1 MKANYCSRKKEE
13 HKGAIYM
20 KNLKRI
26 FAVTTTA
33 ALTVSLAACG
43 GATDGG
49 TAEGSQPITLPVV
62 SDFTKLNNLTEST
75 SSELGILQNSME
87 GLVRYNAEGTIIE
100 PAIAKDWS
108 VSDDQ
113 LTYTFNLRD
122 AQWSDGTPVTADDFV
137 FAWNT
142 VAKPET
148 AAGYASFM
156 SYIEGGSGAGTTDYA
171 GPLNVTAVDDKTL
184 EVKLAEPTPFFLSL
198 LSFPTFFPVNEAFY
212 TSVGADKYGTSAD
225 TLLSNGPFTIT
236 AWDKDQQLVLTKNDT
251 YWDAETVSLPSV
263 TFRVV
268 QDEATTVQLFES
280 GELTRMNVSGDYYDR
295 YKDNAGFGTVKDLS
309 IWYLSVNQNNN
320 NTNPMLQN
328 ADFRKALSTA
338 IDRDVIANQVYKNGS
353 FPANYLITQGVVAD
367 DNGVDFREQS
377 FAGQFST
384 TADAAK
390 AQEYLDAAYA
400 ATGQNSAT
408 VEISFVES
416 PRNTRLMEVLQSQI
430 QTALPS
436 VTVELRK
443 IPSASYFD
451 QLAAGDFE
459 MAWQGWGPDYADPST
474 MMVIAESTDSH
485 NYGKYSNPAADAL
498 YAEGMALNAEG
509 QMTERMEKF
518 AEMEK
523 LVIEEDQA
531 MIPLMQSGRAFV
543 QQEGLTGIVYSAY
556 GGNTGFFKWADY
568 VPGN

>member
-1 MKANYCSRKKEE
+1 
-13 HKGAIYM
+13 M
-20 KNLKRI
+20 KNFKRI

-33 ALTVSLAACG
+33 ALTVSLVACG
-43 GATDGG
+43 GTTDGG
-49 TAEGSQPITLPVV
+49 TTEGSQPITLPVTT
-62 SDFTKLNNLTEST
+62 DFKKLNNLTEST
-75 SSELGILQNSME
+75 SPELGILQNSME
-87 GLVRYNAEGTIIE
+87 GLVRYNAEGTVIE
-100 PAIAKDWS
+100 PAIAEDWTI
-108 VSDDQ
+108 SDDQ

-122 AQWSDGTPVTADDFV
+122 AQWSDGTAVTANDFV

-156 SYIEGGSGAGTTDYA
+156 NYIEGGSGAGTADYTGSLA
-171 GPLNVTAVDDKTL
+171 VTAVDDKTL
-184 EVKLAEPTPFFLSL
+184 EVTLAEPTPFFLSL
-198 LSFPTFFPVNEAFY
+198 LSFPTFFPVNEEFY
-212 TSVGADKYGTSAD
+212 TTVGAEKYGTSAD
-225 TLLSNGPFTIT
+225 TSLSNGPFTVT
-236 AWDKDQQLVLTKNDT
+236 TWDKDQQLVLTKSET

-263 TFRVV
+263 TFRVI

-280 GELTRMNVSGDYYDR
+280 GELTRMGVSGDYYDR
-295 YKDNAGFGTVKDLS
+295 YKDNAGFDTAKDLS
-309 IWYLSVNQNNN
+309 MWYLSVNQNNN
-320 NTNPMLQN
+320 NTNPILKN

-338 IDRDVIANQVYKNGS
+338 IDREVIANQVYKNGS
-353 FPANYLITQGVVAD
+353 FPANYVITAGVVAD
-367 DNGVDFREQS
+367 ENGVDFRDQS
-377 FAGQFST
+377 FAGEFSV

-400 ATGQNSAT
+400 ATGEKSAT

-430 QTALPS
+430 QTALPT

-451 QLAAGDFE
+451 QLAAGDFQI
-459 MAWQGWGPDYADPST
+459 AWQGWGPDYADPST
-474 MMVIAESTDSH
+474 MMVITESSDSH

-498 YAEGMALNAEG
+498 FAEGMALNADG

-523 LVIEEDQA
+523 IVIGEDQA

-543 QQEGLTGIVYSAY
+543 QKEGLEGIVYSAY

-568 VPGN
+568 VPAN

>member
-1 MKANYCSRKKEE
+1 
-13 HKGAIYM
+13 M
-20 KNLKRI
+20 KNFKRI

-33 ALTVSLAACG
+33 ALTVSLVACG
-43 GATDGG
+43 GGTTDGG
-49 TAEGSQPITLPVV
+49 TATGESQPITLPVTT
-62 SDFTKLNNLTEST
+62 DFKKLNNLTEST
-75 SSELGILQNSME
+75 SPELGILQNSME
-87 GLVRYNAEGTIIE
+87 GLVRYNAEGTVIE
-100 PAIAKDWS
+100 PAIAEDWTI
-108 VSDDQ
+108 SDDQ

-122 AQWSDGTPVTADDFV
+122 AQWSDGTPVTANDFV

-156 SYIEGGSGAGTTDYA
+156 EYIEGGKGAGTADYT
-171 GPLNVTAVDDKTL
+171 GPLAVTAVDDKTL
-184 EVKLAEPTPFFLSL
+184 EVKLAEPTPFLLSL
-198 LSFPTFFPVNEAFY
+198 LSFPTFFPVNEEFY
-212 TSVGADKYGTSAD
+212 TNVGADKYGTTAD
-225 TLLSNGPFTIT
+225 TSLSNGPFTVT
-236 AWDKDQQLVLTKNDT
+236 TWDKDQQLVLTKNET
-251 YWDAETVSLPSV
+251 YWDAETVALPSV

-268 QDEATTVQLFES
+268 QDEATTVQLFDS

-295 YKDNAGFGTVKDLS
+295 YKDDAGFDTAKDLS

-320 NTNPMLQN
+320 NKNPMLQN

-338 IDRDVIANQVYKNGS
+338 IDREVIANQVYKNGS
-353 FPANYLITQGVVAD
+353 FPANYLITAGVVAD
-367 DNGVDFREQS
+367 EDGVDFREQP
-377 FAGQFST
+377 FAGEFST

-390 AQEYLDAAYA
+390 AQEYLNAAYA
-400 ATGQNSAT
+400 ATGEKSAT

-416 PRNTRLMEVLQSQI
+416 PRNTRLMEVLQQQI
-430 QTALPS
+430 QTALPT

-474 MMVIAESTDSH
+474 MMVIAESADSH

-498 YAEGMALNAEG
+498 FAEGMALNADG

-518 AEMEK
+518 AEMEN
-523 LVIEEDQA
+523 LVIGEDQA

-543 QQEGLTGIVYSAY
+543 EKEGLEGIIYSAY

-568 VPGN
+568 VPAN

>member
-1 MKANYCSRKKEE
+1 
-13 HKGAIYM
+13 M
-20 KNLKRI
+20 KNFKRI

-33 ALTVSLAACG
+33 ALTVSLVACG
-43 GATDGG
+43 GGTTDGG
-49 TAEGSQPITLPVV
+49 TATGESQPITLPVTT
-62 SDFTKLNNLTEST
+62 DFKKLNNLTEST
-75 SSELGILQNSME
+75 SPELGILQNSME
-87 GLVRYNAEGTIIE
+87 GLVRYNAEGTVIE
-100 PAIAKDWS
+100 PAIAEDWTI
-108 VSDDQ
+108 SDDQ

-122 AQWSDGTPVTADDFV
+122 AQWSDGTPVTANDFV

-156 SYIEGGSGAGTTDYA
+156 EYIEGGKGAGTADYT
-171 GPLNVTAVDDKTL
+171 GPLAVTAVDDKTL
-184 EVKLAEPTPFFLSL
+184 EVKLAEPTPFLLSL
-198 LSFPTFFPVNEAFY
+198 LSFPTFFPVNEEFY
-212 TSVGADKYGTSAD
+212 TNVGADKYGTTAD
-225 TLLSNGPFTIT
+225 TSLSNGPFTVT
-236 AWDKDQQLVLTKNDT
+236 TWDKDQQLVLTKNET
-251 YWDAETVSLPSV
+251 YWDAETVALPSV

-268 QDEATTVQLFES
+268 QDEATTVQLFDS

-295 YKDNAGFGTVKDLS
+295 YKDDAGFDTAKDLS

-320 NTNPMLQN
+320 NKNPMLQN

-338 IDRDVIANQVYKNGS
+338 IDREVIANQVYKNGS
-353 FPANYLITQGVVAD
+353 FPANYLITAGVVAD
-367 DNGVDFREQS
+367 EDGVDFREQP
-377 FAGQFST
+377 FAGEFST

-390 AQEYLDAAYA
+390 AQEYLNAAYA
-400 ATGQNSAT
+400 ATGEKSAT

-416 PRNTRLMEVLQSQI
+416 PRNTRLMEVLQQQI
-430 QTALPS
+430 QTALPT

-474 MMVIAESTDSH
+474 VMVIAESADSH

-498 YAEGMALNAEG
+498 FAEGMALNADG

-518 AEMEK
+518 AEMEN
-523 LVIEEDQA
+523 LVIGEDQA

-543 QQEGLTGIVYSAY
+543 EKEGLEGIIYSAY

-568 VPGN
+568 VPAN

>member
-1 MKANYCSRKKEE
+1 
-13 HKGAIYM
+13 M
-20 KNLKRI
+20 KNFKRI

-33 ALTVSLAACG
+33 ALTVSLVACG
-43 GATDGG
+43 GGTTDGG
-49 TAEGSQPITLPVV
+49 TATGESQPITLPVTT
-62 SDFTKLNNLTEST
+62 DFKKLNNLTEST
-75 SSELGILQNSME
+75 SPELGILQNSME
-87 GLVRYNAEGTIIE
+87 GLVRYNAEGTVIE
-100 PAIAKDWS
+100 PAIAEDWTI
-108 VSDDQ
+108 SDDQ

-122 AQWSDGTPVTADDFV
+122 AQWSDGTPVTANDFV

-156 SYIEGGSGAGTTDYA
+156 EYIEGGKGAGTADYT
-171 GPLNVTAVDDKTL
+171 GPLAVTAVDDKTL
-184 EVKLAEPTPFFLSL
+184 EVKLAEPTPFLLSL
-198 LSFPTFFPVNEAFY
+198 LSFPTFFPVNEEFY
-212 TSVGADKYGTSAD
+212 TNVGADKYGTTAD
-225 TLLSNGPFTIT
+225 TSLSNGPFTVT
-236 AWDKDQQLVLTKNDT
+236 TWDKDQQLVLTKNET
-251 YWDAETVSLPSV
+251 YWDAETVALPSV

-268 QDEATTVQLFES
+268 QDEATTVQLFDS

-295 YKDNAGFGTVKDLS
+295 YKDDAGFDTAKDLS

-320 NTNPMLQN
+320 NKNPMLQN

-338 IDRDVIANQVYKNGS
+338 IDREVIANQVYKNGS
-353 FPANYLITQGVVAD
+353 FPANYLITAGVVAD
-367 DNGVDFREQS
+367 EDGVDFREQP
-377 FAGQFST
+377 FAGEFST

-390 AQEYLDAAYA
+390 AQEYLNAAYA
-400 ATGQNSAT
+400 ATGEKSAT

-416 PRNTRLMEVLQSQI
+416 PRNTRLMEVLQQQI
-430 QTALPS
+430 QTALPT

-474 MMVIAESTDSH
+474 MMVIAESADSH

-498 YAEGMALNAEG
+498 FAEGMALNAYG

-518 AEMEK
+518 AEMEN
-523 LVIEEDQA
+523 LVIGEDQA

-543 QQEGLTGIVYSAY
+543 EKEGLEGIIYSAY

-568 VPGN
+568 VPAN

>member
-1 MKANYCSRKKEE
+1 
-13 HKGAIYM
+13 
-20 KNLKRI
+20 RI

-33 ALTVSLAACG
+33 ALTVSLVACG
-43 GATDGG
+43 STTDGG
-49 TAEGSQPITLPVV
+49 TTEGSQPITLPVTT
-62 SDFTKLNNLTEST
+62 DFKKLNNLTEST
-75 SSELGILQNSME
+75 SPELGILQNSME
-87 GLVRYNAEGTIIE
+87 GLVRYNAEGTVIE
-100 PAIAKDWS
+100 PAIAEDWTI
-108 VSDDQ
+108 SDDQ

-122 AQWSDGTPVTADDFV
+122 AQWSDGTAVTANDFV

-156 SYIEGGSGAGTTDYA
+156 NYIEGGSGAGTADYTGSLA
-171 GPLNVTAVDDKTL
+171 VTAVDDKTL
-184 EVKLAEPTPFFLSL
+184 EVTLAEPTPFFLSL
-198 LSFPTFFPVNEAFY
+198 LSFPTFFPVNEEFY
-212 TSVGADKYGTSAD
+212 TTVGAEKYGTSAD
-225 TLLSNGPFTIT
+225 TSLSNGPFTVT
-236 AWDKDQQLVLTKNDT
+236 TWDKDQQLVLTKSET

-263 TFRVV
+263 TFRVI

-280 GELTRMNVSGDYYDR
+280 GELTRMGVSGDYYDR
-295 YKDNAGFGTVKDLS
+295 YKDNAGFDTAKDLS

-320 NTNPMLQN
+320 NTNPILKN

-338 IDRDVIANQVYKNGS
+338 IDREVIANQVYKNGS
-353 FPANYLITQGVVAD
+353 FPANYVITAGVVAD
-367 DNGVDFREQS
+367 ENGVDFRDQS
-377 FAGQFST
+377 FAGEFSV

-400 ATGQNSAT
+400 ATGEKSAT

-430 QTALPS
+430 QTALPT

-451 QLAAGDFE
+451 QLAAGDFQI
-459 MAWQGWGPDYADPST
+459 AWQGWGPDYADPST
-474 MMVIAESTDSH
+474 MMVITESSDSH

-498 YAEGMALNAEG
+498 FAEGMALNADG

-518 AEMEK
+518 AEMENI
-523 LVIEEDQA
+523 VIGEDQA
-531 MIPLMQSGRAFV
+531 MIPLMQAGRAFV
-543 QQEGLTGIVYSAY
+543 QKEGLEGIVYSAY

-568 VPGN
+568 VPAN

>member
-1 MKANYCSRKKEE
+1 
-13 HKGAIYM
+13 M
-20 KNLKRI
+20 KNFKRI

-33 ALTVSLAACG
+33 ALTVSLVACG
-43 GATDGG
+43 STTDGG
-49 TAEGSQPITLPVV
+49 TTEGSQPITLPVTV
-62 SDFTKLNNLTEST
+62 DFKKLNNLTEST
-75 SSELGILQNSME
+75 SPELGILQNSME
-87 GLVRYNAEGTIIE
+87 GLVRYNAEGTVIE
-100 PAIAKDWS
+100 PAIAKDWTI
-108 VSDDQ
+108 SDDQ

-122 AQWSDGTPVTADDFV
+122 AQWSDGTAVTANDFV
-137 FAWNT
+137 FAWNA

-156 SYIEGGSGAGTTDYA
+156 NYIEGGSGAGTADYTGSLA
-171 GPLNVTAVDDKTL
+171 VTAVDDKTL
-184 EVKLAEPTPFFLSL
+184 EVTLAEPTPFFLSL
-198 LSFPTFFPVNEAFY
+198 LSFPTFFPVNEEFY
-212 TSVGADKYGTSAD
+212 TTVGAEKYGTSAE
-225 TLLSNGPFTIT
+225 TSLSNGPFKVTT
-236 AWDKDQQLVLTKNDT
+236 WDKDQQLVLTKSET

-263 TFRVV
+263 TFRVI

-280 GELTRMNVSGDYYDR
+280 GELTRMGVSGDYYDR
-295 YKDNAGFGTVKDLS
+295 YKDNAGFDTAKDLS

-320 NTNPMLQN
+320 NKNPMLQN

-338 IDRDVIANQVYKNGS
+338 IDREVIANQVYKNGS
-353 FPANYLITQGVVAD
+353 FPANYVITAGVVAD
-367 DNGVDFREQS
+367 ENGVDFRDQS
-377 FAGQFST
+377 FAGDFST
-384 TADAAK
+384 TADTAK

-400 ATGQNSAT
+400 ATGEKSAT

-430 QTALPS
+430 QTALPT

-474 MMVIAESTDSH
+474 MMVITESSDSH

-498 YAEGMALNAEG
+498 FAEGMALNADG

-518 AEMEK
+518 AEMENI
-523 LVIEEDQA
+523 VIDEDQA

-543 QQEGLTGIVYSAY
+543 QKEGLEGIVYSAY

-568 VPGN
+568 VPAN

>member
-1 MKANYCSRKKEE
+1 
-13 HKGAIYM
+13 M
-20 KNLKRI
+20 KNFKRI

-33 ALTVSLAACG
+33 ALTVSLVACG
-43 GATDGG
+43 GGTTDGG
-49 TAEGSQPITLPVV
+49 TATGESQPITLPVTT
-62 SDFTKLNNLTEST
+62 DFKKLNNLTEST
-75 SSELGILQNSME
+75 SPELGILQNSME
-87 GLVRYNAEGTIIE
+87 GLVRYNAEGTVIE
-100 PAIAKDWS
+100 PAIAEDWTI
-108 VSDDQ
+108 SDDQ

-122 AQWSDGTPVTADDFV
+122 AQWSDGTPVTANDFV

-156 SYIEGGSGAGTTDYA
+156 EYIEGGKGAGTADYT
-171 GPLNVTAVDDKTL
+171 GPLAVTAVDDKTL
-184 EVKLAEPTPFFLSL
+184 EVKLAEPTPFLLSL
-198 LSFPTFFPVNEAFY
+198 LSFPTFFPVNEEFY
-212 TSVGADKYGTSAD
+212 TNVGADKYGTTAD
-225 TLLSNGPFTIT
+225 TSLSNGPFTVT
-236 AWDKDQQLVLTKNDT
+236 TWDKDQQLVLTKNET
-251 YWDAETVSLPSV
+251 YWDAETVALPSV

-268 QDEATTVQLFES
+268 QDEATTVQLFDS

-295 YKDNAGFGTVKDLS
+295 YKDDAGFDTAKDLS

-320 NTNPMLQN
+320 NKNPMLQN

-338 IDRDVIANQVYKNGS
+338 IDREVIANQVYKNGS
-353 FPANYLITQGVVAD
+353 FPANYLITAGVVAD
-367 DNGVDFREQS
+367 EDGVDFREQP
-377 FAGQFST
+377 FAGEFST

-400 ATGQNSAT
+400 ATGEKSAT

-416 PRNTRLMEVLQSQI
+416 PRNTRLMEVLQQQI
-430 QTALPS
+430 QTALPT

-459 MAWQGWGPDYADPST
+459 MAWQGWGPDYAEPST
-474 MMVIAESTDSH
+474 MMVIAESADSH

-498 YAEGMALNAEG
+498 FAEGMALNADG

-518 AEMEK
+518 AEMEN
-523 LVIEEDQA
+523 LVIGEDQA

-543 QQEGLTGIVYSAY
+543 EKEGLEGIIYSAY

-568 VPGN
+568 VPAN

>member
-1 MKANYCSRKKEE
+1 
-13 HKGAIYM
+13 M
-20 KNLKRI
+20 KNFKRI

-33 ALTVSLAACG
+33 ALTVSLVACG
-43 GATDGG
+43 STTDGG
-49 TAEGSQPITLPVV
+49 TTEGSQPITLPVTT
-62 SDFTKLNNLTEST
+62 DFKKLNNLTEST
-75 SSELGILQNSME
+75 SPELGILQNSME
-87 GLVRYNAEGTIIE
+87 GLVRYNAEGTVIE
-100 PAIAKDWS
+100 PAIAEDWTI
-108 VSDDQ
+108 SDDQ

-122 AQWSDGTPVTADDFV
+122 AQWSDGTAVTANDFV

-156 SYIEGGSGAGTTDYA
+156 NYIEGGSGAGTADYTGSLA
-171 GPLNVTAVDDKTL
+171 VTAVDDKTL
-184 EVKLAEPTPFFLSL
+184 EVTLAEPTPFFLSL
-198 LSFPTFFPVNEAFY
+198 LSFPTFFPVNEEFY
-212 TSVGADKYGTSAD
+212 TTVGAEKYGTSAD
-225 TLLSNGPFTIT
+225 TSLSNGPFTVT
-236 AWDKDQQLVLTKNDT
+236 TWDKDQQLVLTKSET

-263 TFRVV
+263 TFRVI

-280 GELTRMNVSGDYYDR
+280 GELTRMGVSGDYYDR
-295 YKDNAGFGTVKDLS
+295 YKDNAGFDTAKDLS

-320 NTNPMLQN
+320 NTNPILKN

-338 IDRDVIANQVYKNGS
+338 IDREVIANQVYKNGS
-353 FPANYLITQGVVAD
+353 FPANYVITAGVVAD
-367 DNGVDFREQS
+367 ENGVDFRDQS
-377 FAGQFST
+377 FAGEFSV

-400 ATGQNSAT
+400 ATGEKSAT

-430 QTALPS
+430 QTALPT

-451 QLAAGDFE
+451 QLAAGDFQI
-459 MAWQGWGPDYADPST
+459 AWQGWGPDYADPST
-474 MMVIAESTDSH
+474 MMVITESSDSH

-498 YAEGMALNAEG
+498 FAEGMALNADG

-518 AEMEK
+518 AEMENI
-523 LVIEEDQA
+523 VIGEDQA
-531 MIPLMQSGRAFV
+531 MIPLMQAGRAFV
-543 QQEGLTGIVYSAY
+543 QKEGLEGIVYSAY

-568 VPGN
+568 VPAN

>member
-1 MKANYCSRKKEE
+1 
-13 HKGAIYM
+13 M
-20 KNLKRI
+20 KNFKRI

-33 ALTVSLAACG
+33 ALTVSLVACG
-43 GATDGG
+43 GTTDGG
-49 TAEGSQPITLPVV
+49 TTEGSQPITLPVTT
-62 SDFTKLNNLTEST
+62 DFKKLNNLTEST
-75 SSELGILQNSME
+75 SPELGILQNSME
-87 GLVRYNAEGTIIE
+87 GLVRYNAEGTVIE
-100 PAIAKDWS
+100 PAIAEKWTI
-108 VSDDQ
+108 SDDQ

-122 AQWSDGTPVTADDFV
+122 AQWSDGTAVTANDFV

-156 SYIEGGSGAGTTDYA
+156 NYIEGGTGAGTADYA
-171 GPLNVTAVDDKTL
+171 GSLAVTAIDEKTL
-184 EVKLAEPTPFFLSL
+184 EVTLAEPTPFFLSL
-198 LSFPTFFPVNEAFY
+198 LSFPTFFPVNEEFY
-212 TSVGADKYGTSAD
+212 TEVGADKYGTSAE
-225 TLLSNGPFTIT
+225 TSLSNGPFAVTT
-236 AWDKDQQLVLTKNDT
+236 WDKDQQLVLTKSET
-251 YWDAETVSLPSV
+251 YWDAATVALPSV

-280 GELTRMNVSGDYYDR
+280 GELTRMGVSGDYYDR
-295 YKDNAGFGTVKDLS
+295 YKDNAGFATAKDLS
-309 IWYLSVNQNNN
+309 IWYLSINQNNN

-338 IDRDVIANQVYKNGS
+338 IDREVIANQVYKNGS
-353 FPANYLITQGVVAD
+353 FPANYVITAGVVAD
-367 DNGVDFREQS
+367 EDGVDFRDQS
-377 FAGQFST
+377 FAGDFSV

-390 AQEYLDAAYA
+390 AQEYLDAAYT
-400 ATGQNSAT
+400 ATGETSAT

-430 QTALPS
+430 QTALPT

-451 QLAAGDFE
+451 QLAAGDFQI
-459 MAWQGWGPDYADPST
+459 AWQGWGPDYADPST
-474 MMVIAESTDSH
+474 MMVITESNDSH
-485 NYGKYSNPAADAL
+485 NYGKYANPAVDAL

-543 QQEGLTGIVYSAY
+543 EKEGLEGIVYSAY

-568 VPGN
+568 VPAN

>member
-1 MKANYCSRKKEE
+1 
-13 HKGAIYM
+13 M
-20 KNLKRI
+20 KNFKRI

-33 ALTVSLAACG
+33 ALTVSLVACG
-43 GATDGG
+43 STTDGG
-49 TAEGSQPITLPVV
+49 TTEGSQPITLPVTT
-62 SDFTKLNNLTEST
+62 DFKKLNNLTEST
-75 SSELGILQNSME
+75 SPELGILQNSME
-87 GLVRYNAEGTIIE
+87 GLVRYNAEGTVIE
-100 PAIAKDWS
+100 PAIAEDWTI
-108 VSDDQ
+108 SDDQ

-122 AQWSDGTPVTADDFV
+122 AQWSDGTAVTANDFV

-156 SYIEGGSGAGTTDYA
+156 NYIEGGSGAGTADYTGSLA
-171 GPLNVTAVDDKTL
+171 VTAVDDKTL
-184 EVKLAEPTPFFLSL
+184 EVTLAEPTPFFLSL
-198 LSFPTFFPVNEAFY
+198 LSFPTFFPVNEEFY
-212 TSVGADKYGTSAD
+212 TTVGAEKYGTSAD
-225 TLLSNGPFTIT
+225 TSLSNGPFTVT
-236 AWDKDQQLVLTKNDT
+236 TWDKDQQLVLTKSET

-263 TFRVV
+263 TFRVI

-280 GELTRMNVSGDYYDR
+280 GELTRMGVSGDYYDR
-295 YKDNAGFGTVKDLS
+295 YKDNAGFDTAKDLS

-320 NTNPMLQN
+320 NTNPILKN

-338 IDRDVIANQVYKNGS
+338 IDREVIANQVYKNGS
-353 FPANYLITQGVVAD
+353 FPANYVITAGVVAD
-367 DNGVDFREQS
+367 ENGVDFRDQS
-377 FAGQFST
+377 FAGEFSV

-400 ATGQNSAT
+400 ATGEKSAT

-430 QTALPS
+430 QTALPT

-451 QLAAGDFE
+451 QLAAGDFQI
-459 MAWQGWGPDYADPST
+459 AWQGWGPDYADPST
-474 MMVIAESTDSH
+474 MMVITESSDSH

-498 YAEGMALNAEG
+498 FAEGMALNADG

-523 LVIEEDQA
+523 IVIGEDQA

-543 QQEGLTGIVYSAY
+543 QKEGLEGIVYSAY

-568 VPGN
+568 VPAN

>member
-1 MKANYCSRKKEE
+1 
-13 HKGAIYM
+13 M
-20 KNLKRI
+20 KNFKRI

-33 ALTVSLAACG
+33 ALTVSLVACG
-43 GATDGG
+43 GGTTDGG
-49 TAEGSQPITLPVV
+49 TATGESQPITLPVTT
-62 SDFTKLNNLTEST
+62 DFKKLNNLTEST
-75 SSELGILQNSME
+75 SPELGILQNSME
-87 GLVRYNAEGTIIE
+87 GLVRYNAEGTVIE
-100 PAIAKDWS
+100 PAIAEDWTI
-108 VSDDQ
+108 SDDQ

-122 AQWSDGTPVTADDFV
+122 AQWSDGTPVTANDFV

-156 SYIEGGSGAGTTDYA
+156 EYIEGGKGAGTADYT
-171 GPLNVTAVDDKTL
+171 GPLAVTAVDDKTL
-184 EVKLAEPTPFFLSL
+184 EVKLAEPTPFLLSL
-198 LSFPTFFPVNEAFY
+198 LSFPTFFPVNEEFY
-212 TSVGADKYGTSAD
+212 TNVGADKYGTTAD
-225 TLLSNGPFTIT
+225 TSLSNGPFTVT
-236 AWDKDQQLVLTKNDT
+236 TWDKDQQLVLTKNET
-251 YWDAETVSLPSV
+251 YWDAETVALPSV

-268 QDEATTVQLFES
+268 QDEATTVQLFDS

-295 YKDNAGFGTVKDLS
+295 YKDDAGFDTAKDLS

-320 NTNPMLQN
+320 NKNPMLQN

-338 IDRDVIANQVYKNGS
+338 IDREVIANQVYKNGS
-353 FPANYLITQGVVAD
+353 FPANYLITAGVVAD
-367 DNGVDFREQS
+367 EDGVDFREQP
-377 FAGQFST
+377 FAGEFST

-400 ATGQNSAT
+400 ATGEKSAT

-416 PRNTRLMEVLQSQI
+416 PRNTRLMEVLQQQI
-430 QTALPS
+430 QTALPT

-474 MMVIAESTDSH
+474 MMVIAESADSH

-498 YAEGMALNAEG
+498 FAEGMALNADG

-518 AEMEK
+518 AEMEN
-523 LVIEEDQA
+523 LVIGEDQA

-543 QQEGLTGIVYSAY
+543 EKEGLEGIIYSAY

-568 VPGN
+568 VPAN

>member
-1 MKANYCSRKKEE
+1 
-13 HKGAIYM
+13 M
-20 KNLKRI
+20 KNFKRI

-33 ALTVSLAACG
+33 ALTVSLVACG
-43 GATDGG
+43 GGTTDGG
-49 TAEGSQPITLPVV
+49 TATGESQPITLPVTT
-62 SDFTKLNNLTEST
+62 DFKKLNNLTEST
-75 SSELGILQNSME
+75 SPELGILQNSME
-87 GLVRYNAEGTIIE
+87 GLVRYNAEGTVIE
-100 PAIAKDWS
+100 PAIAEDWTI
-108 VSDDQ
+108 SDDQ

-122 AQWSDGTPVTADDFV
+122 AQWSDGTPVTANDFV

-156 SYIEGGSGAGTTDYA
+156 EYIEGGKGAGTADYT
-171 GPLNVTAVDDKTL
+171 GPLAVTAVDDKTL
-184 EVKLAEPTPFFLSL
+184 EVKLAEPTPFLLSL
-198 LSFPTFFPVNEAFY
+198 LSFPTFFPVNEEFY
-212 TSVGADKYGTSAD
+212 TNVGADKYGTTAD
-225 TLLSNGPFTIT
+225 TSLSNGPFTVT
-236 AWDKDQQLVLTKNDT
+236 TWDKDQQLVLTKNET
-251 YWDAETVSLPSV
+251 YWDAETVALPSV

-268 QDEATTVQLFES
+268 QDEATTVQLFDS

-295 YKDNAGFGTVKDLS
+295 YKDDAGFDTAKDLS

-320 NTNPMLQN
+320 NKNPMLQN

-338 IDRDVIANQVYKNGS
+338 IDREVIANQVYKNGS
-353 FPANYLITQGVVAD
+353 FPANYLITAGVVAD
-367 DNGVDFREQS
+367 EDGVDFREQP
-377 FAGQFST
+377 FAGEFST

-400 ATGQNSAT
+400 ATGEKSAT

-416 PRNTRLMEVLQSQI
+416 PRNTRLMEVLQQQI
-430 QTALPS
+430 QTALPT

-474 MMVIAESTDSH
+474 MMVIAESADSH

-498 YAEGMALNAEG
+498 FAEGMALNADG
-509 QMTERMEKF
+509 QMIERMEKF
-518 AEMEK
+518 AEMEN
-523 LVIEEDQA
+523 LVIGEDQA

-543 QQEGLTGIVYSAY
+543 EKEGLEGIIYSAY

-568 VPGN
+568 VPAN